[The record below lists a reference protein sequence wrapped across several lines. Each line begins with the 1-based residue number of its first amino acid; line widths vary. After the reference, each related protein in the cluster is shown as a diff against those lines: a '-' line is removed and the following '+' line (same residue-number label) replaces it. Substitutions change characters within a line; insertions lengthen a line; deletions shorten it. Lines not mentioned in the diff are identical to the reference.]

1 MTNARKSSPGLI
13 ELLKRHG
20 IEPTG
25 DSKKDLALA
34 AKVMPKPYRG

>member
-1 MTNARKSSPGLI
+1 MKSSPGLI
-13 ELLKRHG
+13 TLLKRHG

-34 AKVMPKPYRG
+34 QKFMPRPYR